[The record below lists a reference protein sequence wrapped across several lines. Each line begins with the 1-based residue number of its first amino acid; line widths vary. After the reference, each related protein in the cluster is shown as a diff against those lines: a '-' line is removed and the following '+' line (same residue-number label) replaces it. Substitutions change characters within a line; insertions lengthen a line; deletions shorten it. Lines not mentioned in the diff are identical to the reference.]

1 MDYLG
6 NKKIVEHNNRFNTD
20 SAIVTQIAELFFR
33 HSNFGL
39 NRKISY

>member
-20 SAIVTQIAELFFR
+20 SAIVTQIAEMVLI

-39 NRKISY
+39 NWKISC